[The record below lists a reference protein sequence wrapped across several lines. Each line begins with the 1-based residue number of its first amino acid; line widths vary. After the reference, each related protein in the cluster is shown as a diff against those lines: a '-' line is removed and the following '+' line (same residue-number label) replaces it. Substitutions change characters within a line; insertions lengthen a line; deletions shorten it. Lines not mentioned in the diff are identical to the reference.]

1 MSEIKNID
9 RLFQEKFKDFEVKP
23 SEDVWGTIEAKLDE
37 KKRRRIIPFWWKLSG
52 VAAVFLI
59 GFLISKSFYNEESKP
74 QNPVVNENNFDQK
87 NQKNNG
93 SSSSS
98 KAVVQTSNKI
108 EENVSSEEK
117 NNTKKTIYSSKSSVA
132 ERNSSSK
139 RSLKNKTSITESVFE
154 KLQNQVAQKTK
165 ENKQSTTEK
174 EIEQVAIDK
183 KNINLDGLKGD
194 INSKMVTQETV
205 KKENDTVPKNSV
217 VSNVLEELLTEKE
230 SKLKLESKRNR
241 WQLTSRV
248 APIFLGSI
256 SNGSPIDSTLSKNS
270 KSYNTNV
277 GFGIGVSYLVNKKL
291 SVRTG
296 LNKVNMSYD
305 TNDILFFSGIQ
316 AKMLTNVS
324 PTASSAMLQIRSNTP
339 NNSTSNTQSESG
351 LLPFENSFAHENS
364 GYLNQEIGYLEMP
377 VEMTYSLLD
386 KRFGVKIIGG
396 FSTLFLQDNRITI
409 VSEGRNTLLG
419 EANNLNN
426 IHFSTNLGLG
436 IKYDFMKSFEFNIE
450 PTVKYQLN
458 TFTANAGNFKPYII
472 GIYSGVSYKF

>member
-9 RLFQEKFKDFEVKP
+9 RLFQEKLKDFEVKP

-165 ENKQSTTEK
+165 ENKQ
-174 EIEQVAIDK
+174 
-183 KNINLDGLKGD
+183 
-194 INSKMVTQETV
+194 
-205 KKENDTVPKNSV
+205 
-217 VSNVLEELLTEKE
+217 
-230 SKLKLESKRNR
+230 
-241 WQLTSRV
+241 
-248 APIFLGSI
+248 
-256 SNGSPIDSTLSKNS
+256 
-270 KSYNTNV
+270 
-277 GFGIGVSYLVNKKL
+277 
-291 SVRTG
+291 
-296 LNKVNMSYD
+296 
-305 TNDILFFSGIQ
+305 
-316 AKMLTNVS
+316 
-324 PTASSAMLQIRSNTP
+324 
-339 NNSTSNTQSESG
+339 
-351 LLPFENSFAHENS
+351 
-364 GYLNQEIGYLEMP
+364 
-377 VEMTYSLLD
+377 
-386 KRFGVKIIGG
+386 
-396 FSTLFLQDNRITI
+396 
-409 VSEGRNTLLG
+409 
-419 EANNLNN
+419 
-426 IHFSTNLGLG
+426 
-436 IKYDFMKSFEFNIE
+436 
-450 PTVKYQLN
+450 
-458 TFTANAGNFKPYII
+458 
-472 GIYSGVSYKF
+472 